1 MQWFKRQSKLGKMV
15 ILVGV
20 PLLFLC
26 LCAGLASLVS
36 PTPEETPT
44 MVAEKPMNETPIQ
57 TPTPSSVSRPL
68 PEPVPGPFPPYDP
81 QLDFF
86 ELETYRD
93 GDYVVVK
100 GKVKNISTQTFGPF
114 IVEVT
119 CFDWDKQG
127 PLETSS
133 GSWDETAVW
142 FKEDFLPGQVLPF
155 KINVLDKPDFG
166 SYVVY
171 FYDWDQK
178 VSNGVLIERTDSWAE
193 DYQR

>member
-20 PLLFLC
+20 PLLFIC

-36 PTPEETPT
+36 PTPEETPAV
-44 MVAEKPMNETPIQ
+44 VAEKPMNETPIQ

-68 PEPVPGPFPPYDP
+68 PEPVPWPFPPYDP
-81 QLDFF
+81 ELDFF
-86 ELETYRD
+86 ELKTYRD
-93 GDYVVVK
+93 GSYVVVE

-119 CFDWDKQG
+119 CFDWDKEG
-127 PLETSS
+127 PLDETSM
-133 GSWDETAVW
+133 W

-155 KINVLDKPDFG
+155 KINVLDQPDFG
-166 SYVVY
+166 SYLVS
-171 FYDWDQK
+171 FYDWDEE
-178 VSNGVLIERTDSWAE
+178 VLNGILIERTDSWVE
-193 DYQR
+193 SYQR